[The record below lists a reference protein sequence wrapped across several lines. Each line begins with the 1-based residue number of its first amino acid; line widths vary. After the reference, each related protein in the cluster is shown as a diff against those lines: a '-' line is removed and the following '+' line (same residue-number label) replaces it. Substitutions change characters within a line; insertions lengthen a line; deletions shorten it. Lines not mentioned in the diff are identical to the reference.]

1 MGVSNVS
8 ELNVTSYK
16 NFKIRSPS
24 KATKLKRKS
33 VNETNVGKFIE
44 NDLKFGNFSK
54 EKQENDKYSFR
65 RKYLESLSAI
75 VAIGSDL

>member
-1 MGVSNVS
+1 MDVSNVN

-24 KATKLKRKS
+24 KQTKLKRKS

-44 NDLKFGNFSK
+44 SDLKFASFSR
-54 EKQENDKYSFR
+54 ENQGNDKYSFR
-65 RKYLESLSAI
+65 RKYLESL
-75 VAIGSDL
+75 